1 MPSSPTP
8 AARIV
13 LPELRGRE
21 GALDLRLDGLPCRI
35 DPLGG
40 RRYPWPDF
48 GNELLEALWNALGD
62 PALLHTRLA
71 SGAPLRVEFHLR
83 DGSPLAL
90 ELSGRPPAPRHLASD
105 LADALLAALHA
116 GQVEP

>member
-1 MPSSPTP
+1 MPSPPTS

-13 LPELRGRE
+13 LPELRGRL
-21 GALDLRLDGLPCRI
+21 GALDLRLGGLPCRI

-48 GNELLEALWNALGD
+48 GNELLEALWSTLGD

-71 SGAPLRVEFHLR
+71 TGTPVRVEFPLR
-83 DGSPLAL
+83 DGTPLTL
-90 ELSGRPPAPRHLASD
+90 ELSGRPPAPRRLASD
-105 LADALLAALHA
+105 LADALLAALQS
-116 GQVEP
+116 GQIEP